1 MIVYE
6 TLTLL
11 NMKIGIYFFF
21 FFLKKLTIWCCA
33 NENKLLEINIY
44 SFTSIT
50 IIFNRNALCTDT
62 MNSSACT
69 GNGEDDEIGSW
80 NSILWNQSK
89 RKKSYWRQSADYIR
103 GCKTQMHYN
112 FIISLKQFFFASH
125 SLASYSIWFLS
136 SLCYFILHF
145 AMWRNCIQFFGANHK
160 RWIHPV
166 HHVHY
171 SIYIFGFVVLSE
183 IDMSEEN

>member
-1 MIVYE
+1 MHFAQTPW
-6 TLTLL
+6 TLALAPGMEKT
-11 NMKIGIYFFF
+11 MK
-21 FFLKKLTIWCCA
+21 LD
-33 NENKLLEINIY
+33 LEIQFYGIKA
-44 SFTSIT
+44 
-50 IIFNRNALCTDT
+50 R
-62 MNSSACT
+62 
-69 GNGEDDEIGSW
+69 E
-80 NSILWNQSK
+80 
-89 RKKSYWRQSADYIR
+89 KKNCWRQSADYIR